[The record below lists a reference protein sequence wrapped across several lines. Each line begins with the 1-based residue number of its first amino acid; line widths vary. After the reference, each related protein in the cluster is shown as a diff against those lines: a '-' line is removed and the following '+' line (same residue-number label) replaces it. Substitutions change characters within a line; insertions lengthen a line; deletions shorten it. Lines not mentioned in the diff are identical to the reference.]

1 MLDQGRGG
9 GGGRRVTRLAG
20 LQCLSIGFEIDS
32 GVETVILTKSHV
44 LIRAPLQSSSTG
56 DKSTEV

>member
-1 MLDQGRGG
+1 M
-9 GGGRRVTRLAG
+9 TRLAG